1 MVSCKKSTTP
11 YIKKLNLIYI
21 NNLKILLN
29 WSKIMEKFFQSTI
42 LLTLQF
48 NQDNQL
54 NDNQGTLHF
63 DADAAKAGLFE

>member
-1 MVSCKKSTTP
+1 M
-11 YIKKLNLIYI
+11 
-21 NNLKILLN
+21 N

-54 NDNQGTLHF
+54 NDNQGTSHF